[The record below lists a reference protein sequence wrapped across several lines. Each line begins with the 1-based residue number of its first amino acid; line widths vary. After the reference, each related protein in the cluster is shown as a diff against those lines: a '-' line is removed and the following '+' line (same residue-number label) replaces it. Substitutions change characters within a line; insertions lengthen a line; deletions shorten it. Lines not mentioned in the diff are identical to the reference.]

1 MPTFKESLSYAV
13 KGIQIFLEEKHIK
26 VHAVIAVLVVI
37 AGLMFK
43 ITIAEWLMCLFLI
56 GLVIGFE
63 IINTAIENL
72 VNLVSPDYHP
82 LAGKVKDLAAG
93 AVLLAACIAVI
104 GGVLIFGKY
113 ILALLN

>member
-1 MPTFKESLSYAV
+1 MPTFKESLSFAV
-13 KGIQIFLEEKHIK
+13 KGIQIFLEEKHMK
-26 VHAVIAVLVVI
+26 VHTVIAVLVVI

-43 ITIAEWLMCLFLI
+43 ITITEWLMCLFLK

-93 AVLLAACIAVI
+93 AVLLAACIAAI

>member
-1 MPTFKESLSYAV
+1 MPTFKQSLSFAL
-13 KGIQIFLEEKHIK
+13 KGIQIFLEEKHMK
-26 VHAVIAVLVVI
+26 VHIVIAVLVI
-37 AGLMFK
+37 ISGFIFK
-43 ITIAEWLMCLFLI
+43 ITITEWLMCLFLI

-72 VNLVSPDYHP
+72 VNLVSPNFHP

-93 AVLLAACIAVI
+93 AVLLAACVAVI

-113 ILALLN
+113 ILALLH

>member
-1 MPTFKESLSYAV
+1 MPTFKQSLSFAL
-13 KGIQIFLEEKHIK
+13 KGLHIFLEEKHIK
-26 VHAVIAVLVVI
+26 VHIIFAVLVIV
-37 AGLMFK
+37 AGFFFQ
-43 ITIAEWLMCLFLI
+43 ISTTEWLMCLFLI

-93 AVLLAACIAVI
+93 AVLLAACIAVV
-104 GGVLIFGKY
+104 GGILIFGKY
-113 ILALLN
+113 ILALFN

>member
-1 MPTFKESLSYAV
+1 MPTFKESLSYAI
-13 KGIQIFLEEKHIK
+13 KGIQIFLEEKHMR
-26 VHAVIAVLVVI
+26 VHLVIAVLVII

-43 ITIAEWLMCLFLI
+43 ITITEWLMCLFLI